1 MKWDSRKTA
10 LTNFAAAMQGKRDY
24 LNFSIPQIGMIMG
37 GSGSGKTSNLE
48 RLIGLALENGTTVC
62 YVDTKGAKKRLD
74 ALSLNELRAH
84 GLDGL
89 FDLREKYRDQM
100 VLLSEGNEIPVP
112 TKNFVIALDE
122 LDITTPLGRKTALGI
137 KEYLEG
143 NGECLIAVNCS
154 SVLRA
159 ILPNRYVD
167 QIDSLARLADEMRY

>member
-1 MKWDSRKTA
+1 MKWDSRRTA
-10 LTNFAAAMQGKRDY
+10 LANFAAAMQGRDE

-62 YVDTKGAKKRLD
+62 YIDTKGAKKRLD
-74 ALSLNELRAH
+74 TLSLNELRTH

-89 FDLREKYRDQM
+89 FDLQERYSSRMMFLREGD
-100 VLLSEGNEIPVP
+100 EIPLP
-112 TKNFVIALDE
+112 TKNFVMAVDE
-122 LDITTPLGRKTALGI
+122 LDITTRLGRKTALEI

-167 QIDSLARLADEMRY
+167 QIDSSARLADEMRY